1 MSTKFFTNQSGN
13 SLLDKFEGVFSNVES
28 IRYFDAL
35 VGYFRA
41 SGYFKVRE
49 FLNKIPKIRVLVG
62 INVDQLIKKYHDKG
76 QYFIDNPNE
85 TKDSF
90 LANIIQNIQEA
101 DYDKT
106 TENGIIQFIEDLLSG
121 KIELRAH
128 PRQKIHAKV
137 YIFRPANFN
146 EHAPCEVITGSS
158 NLTDSGLGSF
168 AESNYEFNV
177 SLRDYEDVKFATD
190 EFERLWNQSVPIL
203 HAEVDKIKKNTYL
216 RDDFT
221 PFELYIKMLI
231 EYFGKRVEYD
241 PYNIEL
247 LLPDKFMRLKY
258 QSDAANQGYAI
269 MMKHNGFILAD
280 VVGLGKTI
288 IACMVVK
295 KFIYENGTHSKILV
309 VLPPALESNWRRTT
323 EDFQIKNH
331 FEFIT
336 LGSLN
341 KVIDDYNY
349 EYSNADKFDLIIVDE
364 SHKFRNDYTD
374 MYVALQ
380 EICKMPRSRAS
391 ENGDTRKKVIL
402 ISATPLNNRPQDIE
416 NQLYLF
422 QDRRNSTLENIKN
435 LQDYFKPINEQY
447 KKLASEKNL
456 NIKKLKALFQKLRD
470 DIIEPLV
477 IRRTRTDIEN
487 NKDYLDDMEDQGIK
501 FPKVSDPIA
510 LYYQLDAQL
519 STLFFETVSM
529 ITGIDVEGNEIEG
542 LGYYRYRAIE
552 FLSSE
557 EDRKIYGKVESISSR
572 LSAIMRTL
580 LVKRLESSFF
590 AFRQSLSRLQKAIDN
605 MIQMFDHNRIFLAP
619 DLDINKLLE
628 DGLSY
633 DQIEERIN
641 QKGGNNKEYAS
652 EAFKNQFYEFLLQ
665 DKTKIDDLVARW
677 EKVTTDPKLNEFIK
691 QIDQEFFSTSKN
703 YSDKLIIFTES
714 KETASELTNKLHST
728 SSKKTLMVSAENRKD
743 AERIIQDNFDA
754 NLEEEKWRN
763 DYDIII
769 TTEVLAEGVNLHRS
783 NIVVNYDVPWNST
796 RLMQRIGRVNRI
808 GSRADA
814 IYVYNFY
821 PSAHGDAQI
830 QLVNTALRKL
840 QAFHTAFGEDN
851 KIFSLLEEKG
861 EGALFGNKIQK
872 EESEMLKY
880 LNELRDF
887 KKKHPKR
894 FAEINKIPNKARC
907 GRSVEPSAQLTLL
920 STESGEINH
929 PLKNTSLTYLKSD
942 NHPGIFC
949 IITPELNTI
958 ELNFLQ
964 AVKVLKADENEKPTS
979 LPGNHHEQTQTG
991 LEYFK
996 SEKNQEDVQGISRR
1010 NLSPAENKA
1019 LSNLNA
1025 VIKIAPTEQKRLA
1038 LLRALD
1044 LVRKGTFSSKGL
1056 PKSINDYF
1064 TENLALVG
1072 KPLEFINGL
1081 FVNVLDRYDLS
1092 NRSEEQILSDNKPR
1106 GYYKPQNCIN
1116 PIFHLIWQTAFKYR
1130 RRCALNTTEFF
1141 LQRKSLVLFSEIVFH
1156 FTLLQSMYLKSPIKQ
1171 KQRLFKKYSFMVKL
1185 YWTILRR

>member
-1 MSTKFFTNQSGN
+1 MSTKFFTNQNGN
-13 SLLDKFEGVFSNVES
+13 SLLKKFEGVFSNVDS

-41 SGYFKVRE
+41 SGYFKVRD
-49 FLNKIPKIRVLVG
+49 FLDRIPQIRILVG
-62 INVDQLIKKYHDKG
+62 INVDLLTKKYHDKG
-76 QYFIDNPNE
+76 QYYLANPDE
-85 TKDSF
+85 TKDDF
-90 LANIIQNIQEA
+90 ITDIIKNIQEA
-101 DYDKT
+101 DYDEV
-106 TENGIIQFIEDLLSG
+106 TEKGIIQFIEDLISG

-128 PRQKIHAKV
+128 PKQKIHAKV

-158 NLTDSGLGSF
+158 NLSDSGLGSF
-168 AESNYEFNV
+168 EESNYEFNV
-177 SLRDYEDVKFATD
+177 SLRDFEDVKFATD
-190 EFERLWNQSVPIL
+190 EFEKLWEESVPIL
-203 HAEVDKIKKNTYL
+203 YAEADRIKKNTYL

-309 VLPPALESNWRRTT
+309 VVPPALESNWRKAT

-336 LGSLN
+336 LGSLD
-341 KVIDDYNY
+341 KVIDEYNY
-349 EYSNADKFDLIIVDE
+349 QYSNADKFDLIIVDE

-447 KKLASEKNL
+447 KKLAIEKYL

-470 DIIEPLV
+470 DVIEPLV

-487 NKDYLDDMEDQGIK
+487 NKDYLDDLLNQGIK
-501 FPKVSDPIA
+501 FPNVGDPIA
-510 LYYQLDAQL
+510 LYYQLDEKL
-519 STLFFETVSM
+519 SSLFFETVSL
-529 ITGIDVEGNEIEG
+529 IAGLDEEGNEIEG
-542 LGYYRYRAIE
+542 FGYYRYRAIE
-552 FLSSE
+552 FLIKE
-557 EDRKIYGKVESISSR
+557 EDRKIYGKVESISNR
-572 LSAIMRTL
+572 LAAIMRTM

-590 AFRQSLSRLQKAIDN
+590 AFRKSLDRLQKAIDN
-605 MIQMFDHNRIFLAP
+605 MILMFDDNRVFIAP

-633 DQIEERIN
+633 DQIEDKIN
-641 QKGGNNKEYAS
+641 QKGGNNKEFS
-652 EAFKNQFYEFLLQ
+652 NSAFDKKFYDLLLQ
-665 DKTKIDDLVARW
+665 DKAKIDDLVLRW
-677 EKVTTDPKLNEFIK
+677 KKVKADPKLNEFIK
-691 QIDQEFFSTSKN
+691 QIEQEFFQSNKN
-703 YSDKLIIFTES
+703 HSGKLVIFTES
-714 KETASELTNKLHST
+714 KETANELTSQLH
-728 SSKKTLMVSAENRKD
+728 KIGKYRVLMVSAENRKD
-743 AERIIQDNFDA
+743 AEKIIQENFDA
-754 NLEEEKWRN
+754 NLNVEYWHN
-763 DYDIII
+763 DYDVII

-783 NIVVNYDVPWNST
+783 NIIVNYDVPWNST

-830 QLVNTALRKL
+830 KLVTTALRKL

-861 EGALFGNKIQK
+861 DGALFGNKIQK
-872 EESEMLKY
+872 EESEILRY

-887 KKKHPKR
+887 KKKNPKR
-894 FAEINKIPNKARC
+894 FIEISKIPNKARC
-907 GRSVEPSAQLTLL
+907 ARLVEPAVQLTLL
-920 STESGEINH
+920 ESENGEMNLS
-929 PLKNTSLTYLKSD
+929 LKNSSVTYLKSD

-949 IITPELNTI
+949 LITPELNAI

-964 AVKVLKADENEKPTS
+964 AVKVFKASEDEKPDS
-979 LPGNHHEQTQTG
+979 LPLSHHKQTLTG
-991 LEYFK
+991 LDYFK
-996 SEKNQEDVQGISRR
+996 SEKNQVDIQGISRR

-1019 LSNLNA
+1019 ISNLNA
-1025 VIKIAPTEQKRLA
+1025 IVKAAPTEQKRQA

-1044 LVRKGTFSSKGL
+1044 LVRKGTFASKGM
-1056 PKSINDYF
+1056 PKSINDF
-1064 TENLALVG
+1064 FAANQ
-1072 KPLEFINGL
+1072 PLLKNPHDFISSLFINI
-1081 FVNVLDRYDLS
+1081 LDRYDLS
-1092 NRSEEQILSDNKPR
+1092 SKSNNSSLVDSKPR
-1106 GYYKPQNCIN
+1106 GMVNPQI
-1116 PIFHLIWQTAFKYR
+1116 
-1130 RRCALNTTEFF
+1130 
-1141 LQRKSLVLFSEIVFH
+1141 VL
-1156 FTLLQSMYLKSPIKQ
+1156 TQSFI
-1171 KQRLFKKYSFMVKL
+1171 
-1185 YWTILRR
+1185 